1 MMCRKTSAPFARR
14 VARVGDVQVG
24 ARDLD
29 VDARVLLRLKF
40 GVQHAQSLAPVV
52 RVQAGLFA
60 CGGVLQV
67 PRPAAPED
75 AITVHADPLV
85 ERIEP
90 IDLCLR
96 KTASVWQSRSGGL
109 VAVCAFY

>member
-1 MMCRKTSAPFARR
+1 ME
-14 VARVGDVQVG
+14 
-24 ARDLD
+24 
-29 VDARVLLRLKF
+29 
-40 GVQHAQSLAPVV
+40 HAQGLAPVA

-60 CGGVLQV
+60 RGGVLQI
-67 PRPAAPED
+67 PRPAAPKD
-75 AITVHADPLV
+75 TITVHADPLV

-96 KTASVWQSRSGGL
+96 KTVSVWQSRSGGL